1 MLVPPLLAASVTP
14 ERAPAMPE
22 DVRIRSLVDEHTD
35 FVWRT
40 LRRMGLPAAAAED
53 AAQQVFVVACA
64 RIAEIVPGAEQAFLF
79 KTALYIAARARR
91 SVGRRR
97 EDLTE
102 DPGERCIDGA
112 PSAEELLDRK
122 YARALLDRALD
133 GMAVDERAVFVLFEL
148 EEKATAE
155 IAHMLEIPQGTVA
168 SRLRRA
174 RTEFMAFIKR
184 VRASEARR
192 TRR

>member
-1 MLVPPLLAASVTP
+1 MLVSPVLVASVPP
-14 ERAPAMPE
+14 ETAPAMPQAA
-22 DVRIRSLVDEHTD
+22 RIRSIVDEHTD

-53 AAQQVFVVACA
+53 AAQQVFVVACS

-102 DPGERCIDGA
+102 DPGGRCVDGA

-122 YARALLDRALD
+122 YARALLDRALE
-133 GMAVDERAVFVLFEL
+133 GMDVDERAVFVLFEL

-155 IAHMLEIPQGTVA
+155 IAQMLEIPQGTVA

-174 RTEFMAFIKR
+174 RAEFMAFIKR
-184 VRASEARR
+184 LRASEPGR
-192 TRR
+192 TDR